1 MIISEAEKNRI
12 RKLHRE
18 LFILKEH
25 GIGMTSVGS
34 GFVNPQGGT
43 GRVGKFLTRQVEL
56 DECGEERD
64 PMEDNVIQRFPP
76 MEENLA
82 GYYDFGEEEGL
93 PQEVYEELPA
103 NSQSTQAL
111 KQLAGD
117 DPSQDVPQNQG
128 PSDNMD
134 ADDGMAMFE

>member
-25 GIGMTSVGS
+25 GIGMASVGS

-43 GRVGKFLTRQVEL
+43 GRVGKFLTRQTEL
-56 DECGEERD
+56 AECGED
-64 PMEDNVIQRFPP
+64 MDP

-82 GYYDFGEEEGL
+82 GYYDFGEQEISEE
-93 PQEVYEELPA
+93 QNEDDIEETYDV
-103 NSQSTQAL
+103 NTIH
-111 KQLAGD
+111 
-117 DPSQDVPQNQG
+117 PSQGEITQTPPQQQA
-128 PSDNMD
+128 P
-134 ADDGMAMFE
+134 DGMDDEGPEEKGSRGMGMLE